1 MTLSRQAR
9 SCGARAL
16 RAASS
21 DFLKCD
27 FSDMVDWCPDAIPV
41 ASRAIGRA
49 ILDDP
54 ENDQK

>member
-1 MTLSRQAR
+1 MALSRHAR
-9 SCGARAL
+9 SSGASAL

-27 FSDMVDWCPDAIPV
+27 FSDMVDWCPNAIPV
-41 ASRAIGRA
+41 ASRAVGRA